1 MVYTSCMELYK
12 QELSKLVGKLIKSF
26 MGCGK
31 FFMNHLPKVI
41 YIYAKEALTDT
52 FPLHFCKT
60 RWIEDKPVAA
70 RAIQLCPHIVKVI
83 QYWLSL
89 PVSKQPKDNKSYET
103 LVKHHNDPL
112 MIAKLSFFKYVASI
126 LKGFLV
132 QFQSDKPMVPFLAK
146 ELDSI
151 LRKLMCLFVERKV
164 LTEASTPLALTKV
177 DLDKKKN
184 HLPLSKIQLGTAVTF
199 ELVGCD
205 VSDDKKVKFKN
216 ECLTLLVGLIEKLVE
231 RCPLRYNI
239 VRHSSC
245 FDPFEMVNHTDA
257 CILKANRLIDIIGL
271 LG

>member
-12 QELSKLVGKLIKSF
+12 QELPKLVGKLIKSF
-26 MGCGK
+26 MGCGN
-31 FFMNHLPKVI
+31 FLMNHLTEGI
-41 YIYAKEALTDT
+41 YIYMKETLTDT

-60 RWIEDKPVAA
+60 RWIEDEPVAA
-70 RAIQLCPHIVKVI
+70 QLYSCGHIVKVI

-89 PVSKQPKDNKSYET
+89 PVSKQPKDNKSYKI

-112 MIAKLSFFKYVASI
+112 MIAKLSFFKYFASI

-132 QFQSDKPMVPFLAK
+132 QFQSDRPMVPFLAK

-151 LRKLMCLFVERKV
+151 LRKSMCLFVERKV

-199 ELVGCD
+199 ELAGCN
-205 VSDDKKVKFKN
+205 VSDDKKG
-216 ECLTLLVGLIEKLVE
+216 EI
-231 RCPLRYNI
+231 
-239 VRHSSC
+239 
-245 FDPFEMVNHTDA
+245 
-257 CILKANRLIDIIGL
+257 
-271 LG
+271 